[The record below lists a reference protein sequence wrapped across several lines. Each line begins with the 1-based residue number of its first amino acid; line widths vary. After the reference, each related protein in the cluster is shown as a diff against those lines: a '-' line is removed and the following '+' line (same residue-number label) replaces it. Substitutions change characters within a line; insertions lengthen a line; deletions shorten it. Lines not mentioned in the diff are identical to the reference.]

1 MKKVSLLSNFVQP
14 IISFLIVFP
23 VVIFLIIFF
32 ISVKA
37 NRKTSKAFGHAA
49 DITTILLFFAVPIA
63 IQSLFQIGTSG
74 YLLGLALIISIILT
88 FIEWK
93 SKREI
98 ELLPLLRKI
107 WRILFLVLSLT
118 YFVVWCLGIILKV
131 LEYVK

>member
-1 MKKVSLLSNFVQP
+1 MKKVSILSNFVQP

-49 DITTILLFFAVPIA
+49 DITTILLFFAVPVA
-63 IQSLFQIGTSG
+63 IQSLFQIETSG
-74 YLLGLALIISIILT
+74 YLMGLALIISIILT
-88 FIEWK
+88 FIDWK

-107 WRILFLVLSLT
+107 WRFLFLVLSLT

-131 LEYVK
+131 IEYVK